1 MHESGLDS
9 KGKNGGKIARK
20 RTIRGERERDRQ
32 TDRQTESYCRL
43 GSGQHGCR
51 FKRCLVCAGERP
63 GGQCLGLLVKTGT
76 PDGGRNSLA
85 GWAAAGLEH

>member
-32 TDRQTESYCRL
+32 TDRQTDRQRQTEREREV
-43 GSGQHGCR
+43 HETT
-51 FKRCLVCAGERP
+51 LV
-63 GGQCLGLLVKTGT
+63 
-76 PDGGRNSLA
+76 
-85 GWAAAGLEH
+85 